1 MARTKGGRERKW
13 GKRQPDA
20 EGAAR
25 AVAEAGGDTGWRQR
39 PRPPLSQPGPSPR
52 PRAPAFL
59 REGGRVSPAGGALEA
74 AFVQR
79 PRAGE
84 GAKASTAEQRAPES
98 ARRAP
103 APQSGRP
110 LPSPSGALFVPA
122 PGPGPEGAAG
132 TGGEVAGAGAARGT
146 YVSLWSSARRS
157 LGTLRRWDSRLR
169 RPSTVS
175 SGGTDSS

>member
-1 MARTKGGRERKW
+1 MRKPAGTQAGGSGRAPHPRRQVPLAAPGLLLSYKGGR
-13 GKRQPDA
+13 
-20 EGAAR
+20 
-25 AVAEAGGDTGWRQR
+25 
-39 PRPPLSQPGPSPR
+39 L
-52 PRAPAFL
+52 
-59 REGGRVSPAGGALEA
+59 SPAGGALAA

-103 APQSGRP
+103 APPSGRP

-132 TGGEVAGAGAARGT
+132 PGVEVAGARAARGT